1 MKKTHQSPRNLSR
14 NQHHLRC
21 LLTAASLL
29 TTATAMNAEP
39 TAQANTFGKD
49 AAFLKEHTD
58 AVILSSGDAAI
69 VVVPEY
75 QGRVMTA
82 TADGEAGASSGWI
95 NYDLVKQGVLPEEE
109 STGLDRHMYAFGGEE
124 RFWLG
129 PEGGQYSIY
138 FAPDVPFTF
147 DNWFT
152 PDPIDNLPWKV
163 LSRDNDSITTGLD
176 FNLRNYS
183 GTDFSVRAEREV
195 RLLARDE
202 IARILDTDL
211 PEGIRVVAYQSDN
224 RLTNTGEKAW
234 TEESGLLS
242 IWMLCMFQPSPETV
256 VFIPY
261 NEGPVEELGPIV
273 NDSYF
278 GKVPPDRLKVDNGLI
293 LFVCDGK
300 SRGKIGLPPGRS
312 SGLAGSYDPQAG
324 RLTLL
329 TYSQP
334 NDTRRYVNS
343 EWKLQDNPYA
353 GDAVNSY
360 NDGPV
365 DDTGEQM
372 GPFYELESSSPAL
385 ALQPGETAT
394 HTQQVS
400 HLYGSREELETVF
413 HALTGLSLD
422 VFGQMKVGAGAAPM
436 E

>member
-1 MKKTHQSPRNLSR
+1 MKQTNQSSSSQSGNQRHLKRFLS
-14 NQHHLRC
+14 
-21 LLTAASLL
+21 AACLL

-39 TAQANTFGKD
+39 NTQPATFGRD

-58 AVILSSGDAAI
+58 AVLLSNGDAAI

-82 TADGEAGASSGWI
+82 TAEGDSGASSGWI
-95 NYDLVKQGVLPEEE
+95 NYDLVKQGVLPEGEA
-109 STGLDRHMYAFGGEE
+109 TGLDPHMYAFGGEE

-163 LSRDNDSITTGLD
+163 LSKNDDSIATGLE
-176 FNLRNYS
+176 FGLRNYS
-183 GTDFSVRAEREV
+183 GTEFSLRAEREV
-195 RLLARDE
+195 RLLERKE

-211 PEGIRVVAYQSDN
+211 PAGIRAVAYQSDN

-278 GKVPPDRLKVDNGLI
+278 GKVSPDRLKVDDGLI

-312 SGLAGSYDPQAG
+312 TGLAGSYDPQAG

-334 NDTRRYVNS
+334 KDTRRYVNS
-343 EWKLQDNPYA
+343 EWKLQDNPYD

-385 ALQPGETAT
+385 ALKPGETAT
-394 HTQQVS
+394 HTQQVT
-400 HLYGSREELETVF
+400 HLYGSRKELEAVF
-413 HALTGLSLD
+413 HALSGRPLD
-422 VFGQMKVGAGAAPM
+422 VFSQMSVGDGASAK
-436 E
+436 